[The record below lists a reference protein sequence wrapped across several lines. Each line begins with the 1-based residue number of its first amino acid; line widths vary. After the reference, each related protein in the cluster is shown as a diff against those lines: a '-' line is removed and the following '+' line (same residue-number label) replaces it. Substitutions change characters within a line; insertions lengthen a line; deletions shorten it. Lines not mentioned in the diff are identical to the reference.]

1 MARLLGFLFLTV
13 LVIAGISF
21 AVLNSGKVP
30 MNYYFGVINTPVSVL
45 VVVSLIAGTAIGLL
59 VSMGVVLK
67 LRHHAR
73 KLQKQINTLRKNT
86 EALNVLS
93 ARE

>member
-13 LVIAGISF
+13 LAVTGISF
-21 AVLNSGKVP
+21 AVLNSGDVP

-45 VVVSLIAGTAIGLL
+45 VVVSLIVGAAIGLL
-59 VSMGVVLK
+59 VSMGAILR
-67 LRHHAR
+67 LRHQAR

-86 EALNVLS
+86 EALRVLTV
-93 ARE
+93 RE